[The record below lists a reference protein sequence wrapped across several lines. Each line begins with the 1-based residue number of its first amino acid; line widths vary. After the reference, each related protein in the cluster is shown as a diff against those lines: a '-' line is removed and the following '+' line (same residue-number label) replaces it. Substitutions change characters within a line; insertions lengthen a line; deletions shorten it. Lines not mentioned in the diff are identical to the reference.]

1 MILPADRAA
10 LVAEAEATIAKGSQS
25 FAMASRLF
33 DRETKERAWLLYAWC
48 RTCDD
53 VVDGQTLGHAMAVPA
68 DPLDRFQN
76 AFRQTMESLDG
87 RPVDAPAF
95 RGIAIV
101 VAETA
106 MPRHFLSDHLAG
118 FEADARG
125 WRPRNIDELFRYCYQ
140 VAGVVGCMMA
150 VVMGVDPHDDDTLE
164 RACDLGIAFQLANI
178 ARDIVEDADNG
189 RCYIPADWL
198 AEAGLTEAML
208 RDPATA
214 PQRADFAA
222 RLVAIADRHE
232 ASAKVGA
239 ARLPFRCRW
248 AILSAA
254 SIYGGIGREVV
265 RRGDRAWDE
274 RVRISGPRKA
284 ALAIQAL
291 VASGLPGPRAYP
303 REGLWSRPR

>member
-1 MILPADRAA
+1 MTLPPDRAA
-10 LVAEAEATIAKGSQS
+10 LVAQAEATIVRGSQS

-33 DRETKERAWLLYAWC
+33 DKLTRERAWLLYAWC

-53 VVDGQTLGHAMAVPA
+53 VVDGQTFGHDMAVPN
-68 DPLDRFQN
+68 DPLDRFQT
-76 AFRQTMESLDG
+76 AFRETMDALDG
-87 RPVDAPAF
+87 RPVDDPTF
-95 RGIAIV
+95 RGIALV
-101 VAETA
+101 VGETA

-125 WRPRNIDELFRYCYQ
+125 WRPRDADDLFRYCYQ

-150 VVMGVDPHDDDTLE
+150 VVMGVDPRDDDTLD
-164 RACDLGIAFQLANI
+164 RACDLGIAFQLSNI
-178 ARDIVEDADNG
+178 ARDIVEDAEND

-198 AEAGLTEAML
+198 AEAGLTETML
-208 RDPATA
+208 QDPATA
-214 PQRADFAA
+214 AARAVFAA

-248 AILSAA
+248 AILSA
-254 SIYGGIGREVV
+254 SGIYGGIGREVV

-274 RVRISGPRKA
+274 RVRVPGPRKA
-284 ALAIQAL
+284 RLAAQAL
-291 VASGLPGPRAYP
+291 VASALPGPRVFA
-303 REGLWSRPR
+303 RDGLWTRPR

>member
-1 MILPADRAA
+1 MTLPADRAA

-33 DRETKERAWLLYAWC
+33 DRVTKERAWLLYAWC

-53 VVDGQTLGHAMAVPA
+53 VVDGQTLGYAMAIPA
-68 DPLDRFQN
+68 DPLDRFQT

-101 VAETA
+101 AAETA
-106 MPRHFLSDHLAG
+106 MPRHLLFDHLAG

-125 WRPRNIDELFRYCYQ
+125 WRPQDIDDLLRYCYQ
-140 VAGVVGCMMA
+140 VAGAVGCMMA
-150 VVMGVDPHDDDTLE
+150 VVMGVDPHDDDTLD

-178 ARDIVEDADNG
+178 ARDIVEDADND

-208 RDPATA
+208 REPATA
-214 PQRADFAA
+214 PQRAGFAA

-254 SIYGGIGREVV
+254 GIYGGIGREVV

-284 ALAIQAL
+284 ALAMQAL